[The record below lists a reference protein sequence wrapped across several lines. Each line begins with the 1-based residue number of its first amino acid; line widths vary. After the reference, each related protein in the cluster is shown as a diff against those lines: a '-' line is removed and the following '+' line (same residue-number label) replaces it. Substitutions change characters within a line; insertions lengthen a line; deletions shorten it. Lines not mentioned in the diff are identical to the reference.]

1 MELIPSVDLAFG
13 SRHWNSQYEIQR
25 YTGVTEG
32 GRIRLKN
39 QHKLIREVAESSGV
53 ALSSISYMHWP
64 AQQNA
69 KA

>member
-13 SRHWNSQYEIQR
+13 SSHWNSQYEIQR

-39 QHKLIREVAESSGV
+39 QKHERPQKITLVLDIELYQEKQ
-53 ALSSISYMHWP
+53 LHD
-64 AQQNA
+64 
-69 KA
+69 